1 MNLPDKPTLVLTDD
15 QTLSLS
21 MVKEEIEKYFN
32 VVFYDP
38 SVEYDKRSTLIVINS
53 IRKSDYHWQI
63 LNSGLKIVMDSLCEP
78 THAVKRLYNDITDVF
93 MLTNTNWFWYRE
105 SLINFNNDSLKDYV
119 PNKSYKYLAL
129 MPMNIDRPHRN
140 QLLEAM
146 HPFLNSFI
154 WSYIGHARYKKQ
166 LPDDLALAFGH
177 LEHDRYFNPIWYD
190 ETCFSIVAETAVELP
205 EQSMFITEKTFKP
218 IAFRHP
224 FLIFGLPFTLKYLQ
238 EQGFETFE
246 NLFDESYD
254 SLTDEVLRLAGIKN
268 NVIQYKK
275 IPYDSCTLEKIQHNH
290 RHFFNQDLIKK
301 RLVKE
306 ICEPLMNYVNS
317 R

>member
-1 MNLPDKPTLVLTDD
+1 MNSPAKPTLVLTDD
-15 QTLSLS
+15 QTLSLFI
-21 MVKEEIEKYFN
+21 VKEKIEKYFN

-38 SVEYDKRSTLIVINS
+38 TVDYDKKSTLIVINS

-63 LNSGLKIVMDSLCEP
+63 LNSGIKIVMDSLCEP
-78 THAVKRLYNDITDVF
+78 THAFKRLYNDITDVF

-105 SLINFNNDSLKDYV
+105 SLIVLNNDSLRDYV

-129 MPMNIDRPHRN
+129 MPMNIERHHRN

-154 WSYIGHARYKKQ
+154 WSYIGHVDYKKQ
-166 LPDDLALAFGH
+166 LPNDLVLASGQ

-224 FLIFGLPFTLKYLQ
+224 FLIFGLPFTLKYLR

-254 SLTDEVLRLAGIKN
+254 SLTDEVLRLEGIKN
-268 NVIQYKK
+268 NVAQYKK
-275 IPYDSCTLEKIQHNH
+275 IPYDSCTLGKIQHNWE
-290 RHFFNQDLIKK
+290 HFFNIDLITQ
-301 RLVKE
+301 RMQTE
-306 ICEPLMNYVNS
+306 IFNPLLEYVNS